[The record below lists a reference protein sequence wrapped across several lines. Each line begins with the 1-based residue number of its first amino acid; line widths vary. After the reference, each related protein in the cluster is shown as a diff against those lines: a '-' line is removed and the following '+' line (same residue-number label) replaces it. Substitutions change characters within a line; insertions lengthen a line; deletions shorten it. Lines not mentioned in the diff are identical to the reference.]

1 MNPALPPSYTCLFLL
16 LLCQQFVS
24 QRPQSCDH
32 FLFQPGSMASTPS
45 GDLMRM
51 KVKGQMRSLL
61 KPLPQSA
68 LYVALRVALVRDNE
82 MLVQN
87 KGSGSESRK

>member
-1 MNPALPPSYTCLFLL
+1 
-16 LLCQQFVS
+16 
-24 QRPQSCDH
+24 
-32 FLFQPGSMASTPS
+32 
-45 GDLMRM
+45 MRM
-51 KVKGQMRSLL
+51 KVKGQMTLLL